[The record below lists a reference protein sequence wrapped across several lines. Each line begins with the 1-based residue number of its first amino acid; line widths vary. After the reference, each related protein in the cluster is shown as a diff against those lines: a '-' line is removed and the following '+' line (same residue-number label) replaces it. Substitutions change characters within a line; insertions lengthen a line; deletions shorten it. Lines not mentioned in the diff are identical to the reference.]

1 MSIRY
6 YLGALALL
14 VGASP
19 AYAHR
24 LLIDDPKVEG
34 NQLRIEVYYDD
45 DTPAQDAKVTVRLG
59 DTLVAE
65 GRTDEK
71 GVWTCPK
78 PGPGT
83 YEVRAESVGHVA
95 KKALVVSDPATDQA
109 PSPTPPAPDETR
121 ETATRTPWRRLGF
134 GIGLIAGAALMTL
147 VLRKSSTPRPKGE

>member
-19 AYAHR
+19 IYAHR
-24 LLIDDPKVEG
+24 LHVDPDIEG
-34 NQLRIEVYYDD
+34 NQLRVEVYYDD
-45 DTPAQDAKVTVRLG
+45 DTPAQDAKVTVRAG
-59 DTLVAE
+59 DEVVAE

-95 KKALVVSDPATDQA
+95 KETLVIPDPATDQG
-109 PSPTPPAPDETR
+109 PSPTPTAPDETR
-121 ETATRTPWRRLGF
+121 EAATRTPWRRLGL
-134 GIGLIAGAALMTL
+134 GIGLIAGVALMTL